1 MTQAGRR
8 KDGSQYC
15 LLRRIAPVRYLWAQ
29 ALAYYYVKLH
39 IYHKQTVCV
48 QLHCGTARIRQPQPL
63 LRSKQSID
71 IFFVL
76 CNMRVEKQGHKN
88 GKLFWRHLEAKDTS
102 SSITSLL
109 KIATASIWQTNIT

>member
-8 KDGSQYC
+8 KDGSQYR

-48 QLHCGTARIRQPQPL
+48 QLHCGTARIRQPRAAAAQ
-63 LRSKQSID
+63 QAID
-71 IFFVL
+71 
-76 CNMRVEKQGHKN
+76 RY
-88 GKLFWRHLEAKDTS
+88 LFLFY
-102 SSITSLL
+102 
-109 KIATASIWQTNIT
+109 AT